1 MNISG
6 KTSKSS
12 EECRF
17 TTAITRDAADKST
30 RKTNRKGSTICNV
43 ARVVTILKKPTIMRK
58 LENSMLKMLT
68 KVIITKTFMIFKRVV
83 ACILYAFEKVA

>member
-17 TTAITRDAADKST
+17 TTAITMDAVDKIT
-30 RKTNRKGSTICNV
+30 RKTNKKGKIIKYV
-43 ARVVTILKKPTIMRK
+43 ERVDTMLTKPTIMRK
-58 LENSMLKMLT
+58 LENNMLRILK
-68 KVIITKTFMIFKRVV
+68 KVIITKIFMIFNSVV
-83 ACILYAFEKVA
+83 AFILSNYVI